1 MKAVVVAVLAL
12 ACVIGVVVCQFY
24 NPYGVYGGGRYQQ
37 QESVGGC
44 TNNFLFQLNISIFS
58 PIIYESATFLLPS
71 VLKVNVYLF

>member
-24 NPYGVYGGGRYQQ
+24 NPYGVYGGGQQ

-44 TNNFLFQLNISIFS
+44 TNYSLFQLNISILT
-58 PIIYESATFLLPS
+58 PIIY
-71 VLKVNVYLF
+71 K